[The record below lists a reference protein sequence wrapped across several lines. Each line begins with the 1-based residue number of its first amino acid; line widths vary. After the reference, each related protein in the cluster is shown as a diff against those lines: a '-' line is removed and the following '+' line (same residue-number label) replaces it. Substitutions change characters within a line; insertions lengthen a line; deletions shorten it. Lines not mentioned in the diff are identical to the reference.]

1 MYDAKDYAE
10 EHRRFLEENN
20 PSVLRGQKDQ
30 NSYLSSV
37 GELAEQ
43 MFEHLMIQ
51 RRRQVQNLP
60 HLEMVRELQAFRHQA
75 DEMVRHD
82 LIYQP
87 LPDSSTAATPASQVS
102 SRTMPNYPDDLERD
116 DRDTEKQVAALKRV
130 TERRRR
136 QERSPASPPPASRP
150 TK

>member
-10 EHRRFLEENN
+10 EHRKFLEENH
-20 PSVLRGQKDQ
+20 PSVLRGQKDPS
-30 NSYLSSV
+30 SYLSLV
-37 GELAEQ
+37 GEQAES
-43 MFEHLMIQ
+43 MFEHLMMQ

-87 LPDSSTAATPASQVS
+87 LHES
-102 SRTMPNYPDDLERD
+102 
-116 DRDTEKQVAALKRV
+116 
-130 TERRRR
+130 
-136 QERSPASPPPASRP
+136 
-150 TK
+150 